1 MSKRAFNWE
10 ELITF
15 SETLI
20 SRVNIFPDKEAV
32 YRTVINRVY
41 YGVFK
46 QVEDF
51 LKEKR
56 VSLPTEVYNPRIG
69 EYQKLGSHERVI
81 EFLKDKPKL
90 KSFAFSFERLKYRR
104 LKADYKAS
112 YEITKEEAEESLS
125 LAKSLKHLWETLKA
139 QI

>member
-1 MSKRAFNWE
+1 M
-10 ELITF
+10 
-15 SETLI
+15 
-20 SRVNIFPDKEAV
+20 NIFPDKEAV
-32 YRTVINRVY
+32 YRTVINKAY

-69 EYQKLGSHERVI
+69 EYQKLGLHERVI

-90 KSFAFSFERLKYRR
+90 KRLAFSLESLKYRR
-104 LKADYKAS
+104 FKADYKAS
-112 YEITKEEAEESLS
+112 YEATREEAEESLF
-125 LAKSLKHLWETLKA
+125 LAKSLKHLWGTLKA